1 MLSIAPFTKVSPRCS
16 PMAKR
21 LGPTVVTLW
30 TSTTCKPA
38 AAVAGTCLDSWLDS
52 AVGSGV
58 GVGAAL
64 HAARISASTIKIVL
78 DISLNLLRRGSSK
91 FPISY
96 PAEQH
101 QTGDKADNHRHPR
114 IFVPINDSGDAEAN
128 REQQIEQRHP
138 IRRIAKLDEPLVQEC
153 AVGKVL
159 RVALQ

>member
-38 AAVAGTCLDSWLDS
+38 AAVPGTCLESWLDS

-58 GVGAAL
+58 GAGAAL

-78 DISLNLLRRGSSK
+78 DISLNLLRRGRSK
-91 FPISY
+91 LPIRY
-96 PAEQH
+96 PA
-101 QTGDKADNHRHPR
+101 
-114 IFVPINDSGDAEAN
+114 
-128 REQQIEQRHP
+128 QQNQKES
-138 IRRIAKLDEPLVQEC
+138 KGENT
-153 AVGKVL
+153 
-159 RVALQ
+159 